1 MSEPAKPTTQSL
13 FAEALARHE
22 AGDFPAAEALY
33 RRFLARK
40 PDHAGAWTNLGAVL
54 RSRGRLGPAIAAH
67 RRAIE
72 IEPRMTTARSNLATA
87 LRHHGDIAEAVALRT
102 ALLAEA
108 PDDWIRIRDLAHIY
122 RAARRDADAIRL
134 IDAAEARLGP
144 NETGQL
150 ERGLAR
156 LMLGDYAAGFRDYES
171 RYAGGEV
178 ALPEGAPWPRWTGQ
192 PIDGKRLL
200 VMPEQGF
207 GDAIL
212 MARFLPRLKEM
223 GADVTLIAK
232 PPLQRLFA
240 GLEGVDRLVS
250 GVKRSDAFDFYT
262 PNMSLPHLVGM
273 PGGAPPPPPRLTL
286 PDDSVARARRLVAP
300 FRDRFRIGILWTG
313 SLTYR
318 GNHRRSTRPE
328 SFLRLAEV
336 PGVQLFSLYKGDAH
350 DAFLDSGMAGLVVD
364 ACGADRDFADSA
376 AVIAEMDLMITTD
389 SAVVHVAASL
399 GKPVWNLLAWEGY
412 WLYGE
417 AETTPW
423 YPSMRLFRQP
433 RPGDWEA
440 LFARVE
446 TALRD
451 RLAATGG
458 TVSVAVAPGE
468 LIDKITIL
476 EIKSERI
483 AEPAKLA
490 NVATELATLVARR
503 DATLTASAEL
513 DRLSA
518 DLKSVNEA
526 LWEIEDDIRDCDRA
540 GDFGPRF
547 VELARSVYRTN
558 DKRMELKRRINTLL
572 GSNLIEEKS
581 YRPY

>member
-1 MSEPAKPTTQSL
+1 
-13 FAEALARHE
+13 
-22 AGDFPAAEALY
+22 
-33 RRFLARK
+33 
-40 PDHAGAWTNLGAVL
+40 
-54 RSRGRLGPAIAAH
+54 
-67 RRAIE
+67 
-72 IEPRMTTARSNLATA
+72 
-87 LRHHGDIAEAVALRT
+87 
-102 ALLAEA
+102 
-108 PDDWIRIRDLAHIY
+108 
-122 RAARRDADAIRL
+122 
-134 IDAAEARLGP
+134 
-144 NETGQL
+144 
-150 ERGLAR
+150 
-156 LMLGDYAAGFRDYES
+156 
-171 RYAGGEV
+171 
-178 ALPEGAPWPRWTGQ
+178 
-192 PIDGKRLL
+192 
-200 VMPEQGF
+200 
-207 GDAIL
+207 
-212 MARFLPRLKEM
+212 
-223 GADVTLIAK
+223 
-232 PPLQRLFA
+232 
-240 GLEGVDRLVS
+240 
-250 GVKRSDAFDFYT
+250 
-262 PNMSLPHLVGM
+262 
-273 PGGAPPPPPRLTL
+273 
-286 PDDSVARARRLVAP
+286 
-300 FRDRFRIGILWTG
+300 
-313 SLTYR
+313 
-318 GNHRRSTRPE
+318 
-328 SFLRLAEV
+328 
-336 PGVQLFSLYKGDAH
+336 VQLFSLYKGDAH